1 MALVINR
8 VCITISAQ
16 VKLTTCTMSWTLAES
31 GVGGGSQREMMRLK
45 KTNQQ
50 LSEENNLLKLKVDI
64 LLDMVRVRLFR
75 TFIAVPPF
83 FCFFFFLLRIWLAQ
97 RNVLGCICVTLACVL
112 LTNLVLYCV

>member
-1 MALVINR
+1 MINR
-8 VCITISAQ
+8 VCITVSVQ
-16 VKLTTCTMSWTLAES
+16 VKLTTCAMSWTLAES

-64 LLDMVRVRLFR
+64 LLDMVCALLFR

-83 FCFFFFLLRIWLAQ
+83 FVSSSSC
-97 RNVLGCICVTLACVL
+97 
-112 LTNLVLYCV
+112 